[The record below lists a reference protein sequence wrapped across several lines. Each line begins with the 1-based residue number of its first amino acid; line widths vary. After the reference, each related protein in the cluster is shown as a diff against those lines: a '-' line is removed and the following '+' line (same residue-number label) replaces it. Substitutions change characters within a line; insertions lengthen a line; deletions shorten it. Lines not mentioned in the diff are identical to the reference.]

1 MSTFTVEDAFHIT
14 GRGWVLAGDL
24 VGEVARGNRLLVPD
38 AELLI
43 TSVEA
48 INRWGRH
55 KTGLFIAQSFASRY
69 ELIEQYIIGATAYI
83 IGE

>member
-1 MSTFTVEDAFHIT
+1 VSTFTVEDAFLIT

-24 VGEVARGNRLLVPD
+24 VGEVASGNRLLVPA

-43 TSVEA
+43 TRVEA

-55 KTGLFIAQSFASRY
+55 KTGLFIAQSFASRD
-69 ELIEQYIIGATAYI
+69 ELIEQQIIGSTAQI
-83 IGE
+83 IVK